1 MVKASCA
8 PRDQG
13 SNSLVRI
20 VGWLYTRS
28 GAIVASGER
37 LLDPVTCCWRG
48 NSGGWL
54 GDDFRRYWDRSN
66 IPQRKRRMKCG
77 MMGNWRCS
85 DDRAKCPYL
94 RTHSVGLN
102 ALFRRVE

>member
-1 MVKASCA
+1 LVKASCRNRCSGA

-13 SNSLVRI
+13 SNPLVGI

-28 GAIVASGER
+28 GAIVASDER

-54 GDDFRRYWDRSN
+54 GDVCVDIGIGPIFLS
-66 IPQRKRRMKCG
+66 
-77 MMGNWRCS
+77 
-85 DDRAKCPYL
+85 AK
-94 RTHSVGLN
+94 G
-102 ALFRRVE
+102 E